1 MVDFKQRSTIK
12 HTWAKDFGVFYGK
25 GGRMMHHLR
34 SGGDDGT
41 VRRISVC
48 YVSNIRITP
57 NYQQPPGL
65 DLSWYGHNLE
75 QTSMICVHIYNIECI
90 LTRSVSG
97 ISYKKYLLPPT
108 PIGNT
113 PISSFR
119 SREVACPLHSERSR
133 DLGCLLGILRTAY
146 FQKLSSCVEEEPLP
160 HRSIAQS
167 PCKRQSHWI
176 KPQKKSKCGPHSCM

>member
-57 NYQQPPGL
+57 NYQLPPGL
-65 DLSWYGHNLE
+65 ELSWYGHNLE

-90 LTRSVSG
+90 LTRSISG
-97 ISYKKYLLPPT
+97 ISYKIPAATNSYWKYAHLILSITRSCLSTPFWTFKRSWMSSRNSSYCILPE
-108 PIGNT
+108 IILMCWRRASASQIN
-113 PISSFR
+113 
-119 SREVACPLHSERSR
+119 CPESL
-133 DLGCLLGILRTAY
+133 
-146 FQKLSSCVEEEPLP
+146 
-160 HRSIAQS
+160 
-167 PCKRQSHWI
+167 
-176 KPQKKSKCGPHSCM
+176 